1 MIMETGPLNSE
12 RFSTTQLTATTH
24 TAAAWFVFG
33 LMLGCRRPVRLA
45 ELASKCLFLHDTP
58 HYIQFLCSIPN
69 SPLRLTAERLVT
81 FSKAGFVA
89 ITQFF
94 ANSDLISIYLD
105 SPEFIPQSL
114 KVVASN
120 ELVETYY
127 RKRKR
132 IGPEVESFSV
142 MKRRIFK
149 DFSGKIIF

>member
-1 MIMETGPLNSE
+1 M
-12 RFSTTQLTATTH
+12 
-24 TAAAWFVFG
+24 
-33 LMLGCRRPVRLA
+33 
-45 ELASKCLFLHDTP
+45 
-58 HYIQFLCSIPN
+58 
-69 SPLRLTAERLVT
+69 T

-89 ITQFF
+89 VTQFF

-132 IGPEVESFSV
+132 VGPEVESFSV